1 MPEIH
6 CHRCGGF
13 IGDPAGTTYRAASSA
28 TPPAAPHSGMC
39 MCGDSVVYG
48 PAPVV
53 YGPAPTAE
61 ARGAVYRIRSASR
74 N

>member
-1 MPEIH
+1 MSEIH

-13 IGDPAGTTYRAASSA
+13 IGNPAGTTYRQASSG

-39 MCGDSVVYG
+39 VCSDAVVY
-48 PAPVV
+48 
-53 YGPAPTAE
+53 APTPTAQE
-61 ARGAVYRIRSASR
+61 HRGVYRIRSASR

>member
-1 MPEIH
+1 MLEIH

-13 IGDPAGTTYRAASSA
+13 IGNPAGTTYREASMG

-39 MCGDSVVYG
+39 VCS
-48 PAPVV
+48 
-53 YGPAPTAE
+53 APTVTGPE
-61 ARGAVYRIRSASR
+61 QVIGSGVHRIRSASR